1 MRAKIIETELYKS
14 GKSFTTKRMAETLG
28 VKTSFAHDL
37 LTRMAKDRDVV
48 RDVDAWRKP
57 YVHWIHQMKL
67 ADGTCAIEE
76 GVV

>member
-1 MRAKIIETELYKS
+1 MRAKIIETKLYKS
-14 GKSFTTKRMAETLG
+14 GRSFTTKRMAETLG

-57 YVHWIHQMKL
+57 YVHWIHRMRL
-67 ADGTCAIEE
+67 ADSACVMEE
-76 GVV
+76 DMV